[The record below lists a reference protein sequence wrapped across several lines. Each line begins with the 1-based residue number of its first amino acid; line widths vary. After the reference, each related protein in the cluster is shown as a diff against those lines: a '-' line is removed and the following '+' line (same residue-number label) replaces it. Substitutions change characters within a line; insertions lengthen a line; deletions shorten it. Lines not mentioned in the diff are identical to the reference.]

1 MCAELPDHLV
11 EYRTRKRE
19 KKRDRRVK
27 WSPCNTRESRN
38 KIYECSGC
46 RVEVP
51 QKSSWVTSQCGWTSA
66 RVKKI
71 VIENRTRVKL
81 FVVILLN
88 VSPSREFSFY
98 IYFIYFSLFFLLDYI
113 IYFYQLS
120 FHRKF
125 FNTKLWMTRFNLL
138 LVISGIIMSPRNN
151 NEILVG
157 RIINLYIING
167 YRYNNKFK

>member
-1 MCAELPDHLV
+1 MTFSHWMEVNLVILMCAELPDHLV

-98 IYFIYFSLFFLLDYI
+98 IYFIYFSLFFIRLHYLFLPI
-113 IYFYQLS
+113 
-120 FHRKF
+120 KF
-125 FNTKLWMTRFNLL
+125 
-138 LVISGIIMSPRNN
+138 PP
-151 NEILVG
+151 EIL
-157 RIINLYIING
+157 
-167 YRYNNKFK
+167 